1 MQKENITKEESKEES
16 FDHVNTSEGKLDTK
30 IKPPLQDIEPS
41 ILSPRK
47 SIESTEEEL
56 NKL

>member
-1 MQKENITKEESKEES
+1 MQKENTKTEQREQTEETKEESVNK
-16 FDHVNTSEGKLDTK
+16 VNTNVGF
-30 IKPPLQDIEPS
+30 KPPLQDIEPS

-47 SIESTEEEL
+47 STESEEEL